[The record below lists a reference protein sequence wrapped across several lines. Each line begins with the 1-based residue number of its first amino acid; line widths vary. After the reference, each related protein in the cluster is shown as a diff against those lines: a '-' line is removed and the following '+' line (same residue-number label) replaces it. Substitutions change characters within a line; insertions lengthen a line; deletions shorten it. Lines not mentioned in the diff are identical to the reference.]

1 MGEQTLVQLA
11 GEQRDAVSPRVVPEP
26 AAGEASLAAAA
37 GSPDTSLNTRWIEG
51 RYEMALWS
59 RRADVMVEPDPRAS
73 RLNELRLRL
82 PGLVRGIQ
90 EPGITRERKSEL
102 AAEYEQV
109 LGAVLA
115 LADELDVRT
124 E

>member
-1 MGEQTLVQLA
+1 
-11 GEQRDAVSPRVVPEP
+11 
-26 AAGEASLAAAA
+26 
-37 GSPDTSLNTRWIEG
+37 
-51 RYEMALWS
+51 MA
-59 RRADVMVEPDPRAS
+59 EPDPRAS

-90 EPGITRERKSEL
+90 EPGITPERKSEL